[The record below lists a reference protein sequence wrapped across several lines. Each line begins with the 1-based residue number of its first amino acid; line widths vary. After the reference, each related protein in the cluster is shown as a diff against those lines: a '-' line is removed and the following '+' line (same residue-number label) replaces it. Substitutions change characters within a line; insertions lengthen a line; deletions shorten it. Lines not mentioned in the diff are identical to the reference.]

1 MINDSALRSVQIE
14 WTIDQEFMDLDNNQV
29 DFMQVLDKALEVS
42 GLHDQQLQQQLNTQF
57 IKENQSWV
65 ITQYE
70 INIFDE
76 LTLGDTIQI
85 DTRLIE
91 VNRFFCSR
99 RYSVMKQDQVV
110 CEIYGKFAAID
121 LEKRRIVR
129 INPEPLVA
137 GNIIDPNYKA
147 DFSKLT
153 VNSDDMDGQ
162 SLQVPITEADIDE
175 NSHVN
180 NLSYL
185 RWVYNYLPTE
195 IADQYQ
201 AVKIEVKYEKEL
213 LPEDEVLLKNNLDNF
228 DHLES
233 QHLIWNQT
241 NKQLACIL
249 NIKWKERSL

>member
-1 MINDSALRSVQIE
+1 MNDSTLMSVQKE

-29 DFMQVLDKALEVS
+29 DFMQVLDTALEVS
-42 GLHDQQLQQQLNTQF
+42 GLHDQELQKQLNTQF
-57 IKENQSWV
+57 IKANQSWV

-76 LTLGDTIQI
+76 LSLGDIIQI
-85 DTRLIE
+85 DTRLVE

-99 RYSVMKQDQVV
+99 RYSVMREDQLL
-110 CEIYGKFAAID
+110 CEIYSRFAAID

-129 INPEPLVA
+129 INPDSLVA
-137 GNIIDPNYKA
+137 GNIIDTNYKA

-153 VNSDDMDGQ
+153 AFTEDMEEEAIR
-162 SLQVPITEADIDE
+162 VPITATDIDE

-185 RWVYNYLPTE
+185 KWVYKYLPDE
-195 IADQYQ
+195 MADRYQ
-201 AVKIEVKYEKEL
+201 AIKIEVKYEKEL
-213 LPEDEVLLKNNLDNF
+213 LPEDEVLIKNNFADF
-228 DHLES
+228 DQQKS

-249 NIKWKERSL
+249 YIKWKERSL